1 MRPQDAPTPAA
12 VPRSAARADL
22 WAGGLGLVLVVA
34 AGVVPHLLTPDPRA
48 ELNTK
53 VAPILADFAPHVGWG
68 TPFAVLVAV
77 STVAWGPVV
86 AARLDWRRL
95 LGASYLA
102 TIAWGFSL
110 AMVDGWQRGFA
121 DNLTTPDEYLS
132 QVYKVH
138 GVHELLS
145 TFSRYIVDHQPG
157 SWTVHASAHPPL
169 ILLFYAGLDRIGL
182 GGGVWA
188 STITAAI
195 GASAT
200 VAALAAVRA
209 LAARH
214 GSSTGAGGGGGGGD
228 GDGDGGELLAR
239 RAAPFLVLAPTAIWV
254 FVSADGLFAAVAAW
268 GIALLALAATGSVR
282 RPWVAA
288 LGSGVVLGVGVY
300 LSYGLIL
307 MALPAVA
314 VLVAARTVR
323 PLLPA
328 LVGALVVAALVTAAG
343 FWWWEGYQLVV
354 TRYYQGIAAR
364 RTYSYWLWG
373 NVAALVVMAGLASVA
388 GVRRALAPARLR
400 AREGLSMLVL
410 GALAAVAYADVS
422 GLSRSETERIWLPFG
437 VWLVAA
443 AALLPHRHHRAWLT
457 VAALSAL
464 GINHLMRT
472 AW

>member
-1 MRPQDAPTPAA
+1 MRPQDASTPPE
-12 VPRSAARADL
+12 VPPPGARTDL
-22 WAGGLGLVLVVA
+22 WAGGLGLGLVVA
-34 AGVVPHLLTPDPRA
+34 AGMAPHLLSTDPRG

-68 TPFAVLVAV
+68 TPCAVLVAV
-77 STVAWGPVV
+77 ATVAWGPVL
-86 AARLDWRRL
+86 AARLSWRRL

-102 TIAWGFSL
+102 TLAWGLSL

-138 GVHELLS
+138 GVHELLR
-145 TFSRYIVDHQPG
+145 TFSSFIIDRPG
-157 SWTVHASAHPPL
+157 AWTVHASAHPPL

-188 STITAAI
+188 STVTAAI

-200 VAALAAVRA
+200 VAVLVAVRA
-209 LAARH
+209 LAGRR
-214 GSSTGAGGGGGGGD
+214 GAGGHGGAGGSVGGG
-228 GDGDGGELLAR
+228 EVLAR

-282 RPWVAA
+282 RRWVAA
-288 LGSGVVLGVGVY
+288 LGSGVLLGVGIY

-314 VLVAARTVR
+314 VLVSARTLR

-328 LVGALVVAALVTAAG
+328 LVGALAVAALVTVAG
-343 FWWWEGYQLVV
+343 FWWWEGYQLVI

-410 GALAAVAYADVS
+410 GALAAVAYADFS

-443 AALLPHRHHRAWLT
+443 AALLPRRHHRAWLS
-457 VAALSAL
+457 VAAVSAL
-464 GINHLMRT
+464 LVNHLMRT

>member
-1 MRPQDAPTPAA
+1 MRPQDAPNPPAA
-12 VPRSAARADL
+12 PRSAVRADL
-22 WAGGLGLVLVVA
+22 WAGGLGLVLVAA
-34 AGVVPHLLTPDPRA
+34 AGVAPHLLSTDPRA

-77 STVAWGPVV
+77 ATVAWGPVI
-86 AARLDWRRL
+86 AGRLRWRPL
-95 LGASYLA
+95 LGVAYLA
-102 TIAWGFSL
+102 TLGWGFSL

-132 QVYKVH
+132 QVHKVH
-138 GVHELLS
+138 GVHELLR
-145 TFSRYIVDHQPG
+145 TFSSFIVERPG
-157 SWTVHASAHPPL
+157 AWTVHASAHPPL

-188 STITAAI
+188 STVTVVI

-200 VAALAAVRA
+200 VAVLVAVRA
-209 LAARH
+209 LAGRQ
-214 GSSTGAGGGGGGGD
+214 GPSTG
-228 GDGDGGELLAR
+228 GGEALAR

-288 LGSGVVLGVGVY
+288 LGSGVVLSVGIY

-314 VLVAARTVR
+314 VLVAARTAR

-328 LVGALVVAALVTAAG
+328 LIGALVVATLVTVGG
-343 FWWWEGYQLVV
+343 FWWWEGYQLVI

-388 GVRRALAPARLR
+388 GVRRALAPARLK

-443 AALLPHRHHRAWLT
+443 AALLPRRHHRAWLA
-457 VAALSAL
+457 VAAVSAL
-464 GINHLMRT
+464 GINHLLRT

>member
-1 MRPQDAPTPAA
+1 MSTSVRPQDAPTPAVAPHSA
-12 VPRSAARADL
+12 VRADL
-22 WAGGLGLVLVVA
+22 WAGGLGLALVAA

-77 STVAWGPVV
+77 ATVAWGPAV
-86 AARLDWRRL
+86 AARLGWRPL
-95 LGASYLA
+95 LGSAYLA
-102 TIAWGFSL
+102 TVAWGFSL

-121 DNLTTPDEYLS
+121 DNLTTSDEYLS

-145 TFSRYIVDHQPG
+145 TFTSAIVERPG
-157 SWTVHASAHPPL
+157 AWTVHASAHPPL

-182 GGGVWA
+182 GGGIWA

-200 VAALAAVRA
+200 VAVLIAVRA
-209 LAARH
+209 LAGRH
-214 GSSTGAGGGGGGGD
+214 GFPGPS
-228 GDGDGGELLAR
+228 GEGLAR
-239 RAAPFLVLAPTAIWV
+239 RAAPFLVLAPTATWV

-268 GIALLALAATGSVR
+268 GIALLALAATRSVR
-282 RPWVAA
+282 RPWLAA

-314 VLVAARTVR
+314 VLVAARTTR

-328 LVGALVVAALVTAAG
+328 LVGALAVAALVTAAG
-343 FWWWEGYQLVV
+343 FWWWEGYQLVI
-354 TRYYQGIAAR
+354 TRYYQGIATR

-410 GALAAVAYADVS
+410 GALAAAAYADVS

-443 AALLPHRHHRAWLT
+443 AALLPRRHHRAWLA
-457 VAALSAL
+457 VAAVSAL
-464 GINHLMRT
+464 GVNHLLRT